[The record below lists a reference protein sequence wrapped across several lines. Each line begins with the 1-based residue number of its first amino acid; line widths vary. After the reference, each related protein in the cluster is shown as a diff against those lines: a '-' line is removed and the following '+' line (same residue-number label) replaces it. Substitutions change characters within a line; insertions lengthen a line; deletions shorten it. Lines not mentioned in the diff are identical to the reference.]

1 MRKSW
6 VVAALSVA
14 FPKYLDSGLTLAS
27 VEPLV
32 AGAALRVSRTLGM
45 PSAML
50 LTGTL
55 GSVSGGTQ

>member
-1 MRKSW
+1 
-6 VVAALSVA
+6 VAALSVA

-32 AGAALRVSRTLGM
+32 SQAALRVSRMLGM

-50 LTGTL
+50 LTG
-55 GSVSGGTQ
+55 